1 MNIFRGLLSIAIGLF
16 TLFSVV
22 VSDAGSSLRAGD
34 EVFDRYVVIALC
46 DLGGMMV
53 VFGVLA
59 LIGKMN
65 TDKAFDG
72 DVYEKSKIGLT
83 LVVLSLPF
91 WIVCSIAIY
100 YFSQNFIWIVAWS
113 LILIYLLRSA
123 YFDFKNIF
131 LK

>member
-1 MNIFRGLLSIAIGLF
+1 MNFFRGLLSVAIGLF

-22 VSDAGSSLRAGD
+22 LSDAGSSLRAGD
-34 EVFDRYVVIALC
+34 EIFDGYAIIALC
-46 DLGGMMV
+46 DLGGLMV
-53 VFGVLA
+53 VFGILVLV
-59 LIGKMN
+59 GKLN

-100 YFSQNFIWIVAWS
+100 YSPQNFIWVAVWS

-123 YFDFKNIF
+123 YLDFKNVF